1 MGYAKMDFLL
11 SKNKRVR
18 LREIARQE
26 YVVACR
32 INPDFHA
39 DKSSIKKIAIRN
51 AKTRVKNSAE
61 YGGLI
66 HSLLLSL
73 ATKLV
78 VALISKWIE
87 ENLQGEDISV
97 GYQKGEPG
105 YG

>member
-1 MGYAKMDFLL
+1 MDFSILL

-39 DKSSIKKIAIRN
+39 DKSSIKKIAIRS
-51 AKTRVKNSAE
+51 AKIRVKNSPE
-61 YGGLI
+61 YGGLV

-73 ATKLV
+73 ATKFV
-78 VALISKWIE
+78 VALITQWID
-87 ENLQGEDISV
+87 ENMQASDLPQ